1 MMILLRLR
9 RLKVVKMSKLPINSP
24 LKGPGL
30 TKAGIVLLQF
40 LVIFFFGAV
49 ELIFRHSL
57 GIITCLA
64 IWIAFFGAIYLGRSG
79 TAFVTAVSPP
89 VSLLISSILLMPTV
103 GGGSFAPIKFLIDLV
118 AGLAS
123 VAFYLLTGA
132 AVAWFTWYKNEKN
145 NTNSSLTSE
154 F

>member
-1 MMILLRLR
+1 M
-9 RLKVVKMSKLPINSP
+9 VKMSKLPINSP

-30 TKAGIVLLQF
+30 TKAGIVILQF
-40 LVIFFFGAV
+40 LVIFFFEAV

-123 VAFYLLTGA
+123 VSFYLLSGA
-132 AVAWFTWYKNEKN
+132 AVAWFIWFKKERNL
-145 NTNSSLTSE
+145 NSKSLSSS

>member
-1 MMILLRLR
+1 M
-9 RLKVVKMSKLPINSP
+9 VKMSKLPINSP

-40 LVIFFFGAV
+40 LVIFFFEAV

-89 VSLLISSILLMPTV
+89 VSLLIASILLMPTV
-103 GGGSFAPIKFLIDLV
+103 GGGSIAPTKFIIDLV

-132 AVAWFTWYKNEKN
+132 AVAWFIWYKNEKN
-145 NTNSSLTSE
+145 NGNTSLTSE

>member
-1 MMILLRLR
+1 MILLRLR

-30 TKAGIVLLQF
+30 TKAGIVILQF
-40 LVIFFFGAV
+40 LVIFFFEAF

-64 IWIAFFGAIYLGRSG
+64 IWISFFGAIYLGRSG

-132 AVAWFTWYKNEKN
+132 AVAWFIWYKNEKN
-145 NTNSSLTSE
+145 DTNSSLTSE